1 MTTIRHYTDDF
12 KRDAIQYVESHP
24 EMTMEQAAQYL
35 GMPKETLYGW
45 VKAYRRKQRGIDSTP
60 ASPMT
65 EEEGTND
72 IYIGLTYLTKDN
84 KNIIYDWR
92 TPIASIFYDYESGD
106 VEYEAPGGTY
116 KGYLHNKRQF
126 TIEDGKI

>member
-45 VKAYRRKQRGIDSTP
+45 VKACRRKQRGIDSTP

-65 EEEGTND
+65 DEEKELARLRRENRDLQDALEVLKKAISILND
-72 IYIGLTYLTKDN
+72 
-84 KNIIYDWR
+84 
-92 TPIASIFYDYESGD
+92 
-106 VEYEAPGGTY
+106 
-116 KGYLHNKRQF
+116 
-126 TIEDGKI
+126 